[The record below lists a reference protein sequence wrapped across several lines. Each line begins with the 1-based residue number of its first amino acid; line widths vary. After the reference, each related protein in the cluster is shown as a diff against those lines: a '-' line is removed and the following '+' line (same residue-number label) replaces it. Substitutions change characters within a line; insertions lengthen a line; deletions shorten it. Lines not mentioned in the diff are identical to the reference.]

1 MSGAQR
7 WKSCGLS
14 TYPVLL
20 PTCPSPIC
28 FLECSPRLI
37 KTDTAEVKHGG
48 KREREKQKDERSD
61 SAFGAPVQPTLEM
74 SSQGKS
80 KTGPTNSKR
89 GKKWIWRALPRAQTN
104 PRSWQRRLQVRRC
117 STQTR
122 QAPDTEKSVAAKSKS
137 RLQPPRTHAHKK
149 QPVSLGRGFRTEF
162 SNILMEFAPIANEG
176 KTFAAGI

>member
-104 PRSWQRRLQVRRC
+104 PRSWQRRLRVRRC

-122 QAPDTEKSVAAKSKS
+122 QAPDTECRREIKGSLTTATHA
-137 RLQPPRTHAHKK
+137 RTHTKNS
-149 QPVSLGRGFRTEF
+149 PFPWGVVFEPS
-162 SNILMEFAPIANEG
+162 SPI
-176 KTFAAGI
+176 F

>member
-80 KTGPTNSKR
+80 KTGPPTARGEKNGFGELCHERRRIRAR
-89 GKKWIWRALPRAQTN
+89 GKDDYESDDVQHKHVKLQT
-104 PRSWQRRLQVRRC
+104 Q
-117 STQTR
+117 
-122 QAPDTEKSVAAKSKS
+122 SVAVKSKA
-137 RLQPPRTHAHKK
+137 RLQPPRTHARTQKTARF
-149 QPVSLGRGFRTEF
+149 LGAWF
-162 SNILMEFAPIANEG
+162 SNRVLQYSD
-176 KTFAAGI
+176 GIRSHCK